1 MVVLLFFVSLR
12 FKKML
17 TSVRLKLTTVILT
30 PTVPTPKD
38 RSTARVI
45 RDTLDMESRVKVKID
60 QTFVPQ
66 FNCNQFILIFALYG
80 PNSQRQIFYDFLNNF
95 CSFWMQILLSVRRT
109 AYRSSTA
116 IIIITVILK
125 QTAPIPKDPF
135 TARVWMDIL
144 ETA

>member
-45 RDTLDMESRVKVKID
+45 RDTLEMESRVKVKID

-80 PNSQRQIFYDFLNNF
+80 PNSQRQISYDFLNNF
-95 CSFWMQILLSVRRT
+95 CSF
-109 AYRSSTA
+109 
-116 IIIITVILK
+116 
-125 QTAPIPKDPF
+125 
-135 TARVWMDIL
+135 
-144 ETA
+144 